1 MSVNVRQAEA
11 RNVPEMAR
19 LVNDYAEQ
27 DLMLHR
33 SLLELYEGLRD
44 FQVAERGGDLV
55 GVVGLRIM
63 WADLAEIYALA
74 VPKELQGQGIGGQLV
89 RAVTEEARRLGIR
102 RVFALTYEQAFFER
116 LGFEAANRNTLP
128 MKVWSECIR
137 CPKRQACDEIT
148 MICVL
153 KDVEDVLPAAEMADE
168 GGKYVVPVLSESLQ
182 RIASAT
188 RGPGADGDVIAPD

>member
-1 MSVNVRQAEA
+1 MSINVRQAEA
-11 RNVPEMAR
+11 RDVPEMAR

-44 FQVAERGGDLV
+44 FQVAEQGGEIV

-63 WADLAEIYALA
+63 WADLAEVYALA

-89 RAVTEEARRLGIR
+89 RAAVEEARRLGIR

-116 LGFEAANRNTLP
+116 IGFEAANRDTLP

-153 KDVEDVLPAAEMADE
+153 VDVEDVSPAAEMADE
-168 GGKYVVPVLSESLQ
+168 GGKYVVPVLSESLRRREGQ
-182 RIASAT
+182 TRTAT
-188 RGPGADGDVIAPD
+188 